1 MFGKMAF
8 KVKQLKGQNRLKR
21 NKLGHFLMGT
31 GFLMATGGLGSMTY
45 NYEKYGRLGNL
56 LNNAMVSSETFFAQ
70 QPNFFKETGQQM
82 VSSLEFAGI
91 SLGVTLLGIP
101 IFMVGTNLNDK
112 IEHTYKFSPTKEF
125 PKGAIIHAENEEK
138 AKKGYE
144 HLIEQ
149 KRNPHKFDIF
159 HFRHKEIGQEGKI
172 ILKKK

>member
-1 MFGKMAF
+1 MAYTI
-8 KVKQLKGQNRLKR
+8 KQLKGQDRLKR

-31 GFLMATGGLGSMTY
+31 GFLMTTGGIGGMAY
-45 NYEKYGRLGNL
+45 NFKKYDRFSDL
-56 LNNAMVSSETFFAQ
+56 LSNAMVNSETFFAQ
-70 QPNFFKETGQQM
+70 KPNFFRETGEEM
-82 VSSLEFAGI
+82 LGSLKFGAI
-91 SLGVTLLGIP
+91 SLGVTFLGIP
-101 IFMVGTNLNDK
+101 VFMVGTALNDK
-112 IEHTYKFSPTKEF
+112 IEHTYQFSPTKEF

-159 HFRHKEIGQEGKI
+159 HFRHKETGQEGKI